1 MLDPSEAR
9 LWAETVARLMADVE
23 NQLILT
29 IRNSVARNMGAD
41 MYAVKRL
48 AELAAVR
55 ARLEHDLGRSWPRV
69 IQQVQDVL
77 NLARDAGQ
85 GMATRDLAHA
95 GLPTRLPDQMAIGIE
110 AIAADTMLHLTGMPA
125 LILRN
130 AVDAY
135 QQIQAGPVSMVTSGA
150 LTRVD
155 ATQVALTRFARR
167 GIDGFT
173 DRGGRRWSMPAYAE
187 MATRTGALQSMRYG
201 YEQTLTQVGMDLI
214 MVDSHGYTCSKCGPW
229 EGKILSLTG
238 ATPTGPNTVE
248 HATRDGVMVRFEVA
262 GTVDEAREAGL
273 FHPNC
278 FPGSVLVE
286 APTGV
291 HASDAR
297 WYEGDV
303 IVIQTASGD
312 ELTVTPNH
320 PVLTSEGWVPAGA
333 LREGMNVVRY
343 DRWGDVSLVDGP
355 DQVHVPTAI
364 SDVHRAL
371 RESGSVTTV
380 RMPVAAH
387 QFHGDGIPNTEVEVV
402 LSDRLLEDHGL
413 AHAAQDA
420 GDDSLLSGGV
430 RLGALLPAGSPFE
443 VGLGAGHASDG
454 LVSVRNLGGALL
466 RGQGLPA
473 TSGRVGGVG
482 PVAATQQDA
491 ADAGLGDSDAAP
503 DLGLCDA
510 CQVELD
516 RLLSPW
522 GLRVL
527 RDLGGLLDRSDDAS
541 GPEAAVDGGGADAES
556 GTELLDR
563 LSGQVSLT
571 QVIHVDRRDF
581 HGHVYNLATRDHWYV
596 ASSIVVHN
604 CGHAQ
609 AAWFPGVSV
618 PAAPQQDQDTYDA
631 SQRQRALE
639 RDIRQRKRELAAA
652 LSPEV
657 ATKARQQIR
666 ASQQQIRE
674 LIAAHPKLSRKSVRE
689 QIKTA
694 H

>member
-48 AELAAVR
+48 AELATVR

-77 NLARDAGQ
+77 NLARDAGM

-95 GLPTRLPDQMAIGIE
+95 GLPTTLPDQMAIGIE

-130 AVDAY
+130 AMDAY
-135 QQIQAGPVSMVTSGA
+135 QQIQAPPVTMVTSGA

-187 MATRTGALQSMRYG
+187 MAIRTGALQSMRYG

-248 HATRDGVMVRFEVA
+248 HATRDGVMVHFEVA
-262 GTVDEAREAGL
+262 GTLAEAKAAGL
-273 FHPNC
+273 FHP
-278 FPGSVLVE
+278 
-286 APTGV
+286 
-291 HASDAR
+291 
-297 WYEGDV
+297 
-303 IVIQTASGD
+303 
-312 ELTVTPNH
+312 
-320 PVLTSEGWVPAGA
+320 
-333 LREGMNVVRY
+333 
-343 DRWGDVSLVDGP
+343 
-355 DQVHVPTAI
+355 
-364 SDVHRAL
+364 
-371 RESGSVTTV
+371 
-380 RMPVAAH
+380 
-387 QFHGDGIPNTEVEVV
+387 
-402 LSDRLLEDHGL
+402 
-413 AHAAQDA
+413 
-420 GDDSLLSGGV
+420 
-430 RLGALLPAGSPFE
+430 
-443 VGLGAGHASDG
+443 
-454 LVSVRNLGGALL
+454 
-466 RGQGLPA
+466 
-473 TSGRVGGVG
+473 
-482 PVAATQQDA
+482 
-491 ADAGLGDSDAAP
+491 
-503 DLGLCDA
+503 
-510 CQVELD
+510 
-516 RLLSPW
+516 
-522 GLRVL
+522 
-527 RDLGGLLDRSDDAS
+527 
-541 GPEAAVDGGGADAES
+541 
-556 GTELLDR
+556 
-563 LSGQVSLT
+563 
-571 QVIHVDRRDF
+571 
-581 HGHVYNLATRDHWYV
+581 
-596 ASSIVVHN
+596 N